1 LKIAF
6 ITAGAGAM
14 YCGSC
19 LRDNALAAALMAR
32 GHEVHLIPTY
42 TPTRTDEPNI
52 SEGRI
57 FLGGINVYLQQ
68 HFGIFR
74 KTPWILDRLWD
85 LKPILKLATHW
96 SLRVDPAH
104 LGDMTVSMLRGDE
117 GFQRKE
123 IQKLVRFIQAEISPD
138 IVTLPN
144 CLLTGLAPEL
154 KARMRSPICCTLQG
168 EDLFLEGLPER
179 YRKESFH
186 LIRSN
191 SVYVDAF
198 LAVSE
203 YYAGAMS
210 EYLGIERKKIHVVP
224 LGINVNGHRARN
236 GIPLNP
242 FTIGYMARIAPEKG
256 LHILCEAYHRI
267 RQKKDGAPSRLL
279 AAGYLAPEH
288 RDYLRDIQRKIAAW
302 GLSDEFEYLGELSRT
317 EKIEFL
323 QSLSV
328 LSVPCSYQEPK
339 GFYVLEAMANGVPVV
354 QPRKGAFPEIIA
366 ATGGGILA
374 DDDPGALAEGILHL
388 WENPEKMAELGRRG
402 SEGVRL
408 HFSAERMAERAEGIY
423 RKIIR
428 ESVGK
433 IGEAAR
439 AENA

>member
-1 LKIAF
+1 
-6 ITAGAGAM
+6 M
-14 YCGSC
+14 
-19 LRDNALAAALMAR
+19 
-32 GHEVHLIPTY
+32 
-42 TPTRTDEPNI
+42 
-52 SEGRI
+52 
-57 FLGGINVYLQQ
+57 
-68 HFGIFR
+68 
-74 KTPWILDRLWD
+74 
-85 LKPILKLATHW
+85 
-96 SLRVDPAH
+96 
-104 LGDMTVSMLRGDE
+104 
-117 GFQRKE
+117 
-123 IQKLVRFIQAEISPD
+123 RFIQAEISPD

-144 CLLTGLAPEL
+144 CLLSGLAPEL

-210 EYLGIERKKIHVVP
+210 EHLGIERKKIHVVP

-288 RDYLRDIQRKIAAW
+288 RDYLQDIQRKIAAW

-402 SEGVRL
+402 SEGVRVN
-408 HFSAERMAERAEGIY
+408 FSAERMAERAEHIFQLLVQSTGTQG
-423 RKIIR
+423 R
-428 ESVGK
+428 EPPMHAD
-433 IGEAAR
+433 ER
-439 AENA
+439 

>member
-1 LKIAF
+1 
-6 ITAGAGAM
+6 
-14 YCGSC
+14 
-19 LRDNALAAALMAR
+19 
-32 GHEVHLIPTY
+32 
-42 TPTRTDEPNI
+42 
-52 SEGRI
+52 
-57 FLGGINVYLQQ
+57 
-68 HFGIFR
+68 
-74 KTPWILDRLWD
+74 
-85 LKPILKLATHW
+85 
-96 SLRVDPAH
+96 
-104 LGDMTVSMLRGDE
+104 
-117 GFQRKE
+117 
-123 IQKLVRFIQAEISPD
+123 
-138 IVTLPN
+138 
-144 CLLTGLAPEL
+144 
-154 KARMRSPICCTLQG
+154 MRSRICCTLQG
-168 EDLFLEGLPER
+168 EDLCLEGLPER

-210 EYLGIERKKIHVVP
+210 EHLGIERKKIHVVP

-288 RDYLRDIQRKIAAW
+288 RDYLQDIQRKIAAW
-302 GLSDEFEYLGELSRT
+302 GLSDEFEYLGEPSRT

-339 GFYVLEAMANGVPVV
+339 GFYVLEALANGVPVV

-366 ATGGGILA
+366 ATGGGILV

-388 WENPEKMAELGRRG
+388 WENPEKMADLGRRG
-402 SEGVRL
+402 SEGVRVN
-408 HFSAERMAERAEGIY
+408 FSAERMAERAEHIFQLLVQSTGTQGT
-423 RKIIR
+423 RT
-428 ESVGK
+428 
-433 IGEAAR
+433 ADAR
-439 AENA
+439 R